1 MASGAYRL
9 AMRTAICDQLGTEYP
24 VLAFSHCRDVVAAV
38 TRAGGFGVLGATT
51 LTPEQLDVEL
61 RWIDEAVSG
70 KPYGVDVLVP
80 EKLAG
85 MERGSG
91 FDGAALADLIPEEHR
106 RFLDSLLRE
115 YGIEPSPGPNG
126 DDSAGDANGSGW
138 RPAGEAGGAREP
150 FAEALTGEGA
160 LRLIEVA
167 LTHPVRLVANALG
180 APPKEM
186 LEAAHRAGVPV
197 AALAGKREHAER
209 HVAAGVDIVVA
220 QGYEAGGHTGEIAT
234 MVLVPE
240 IVDAVAPL
248 PVLAAGG
255 IARGRQMAAAM
266 ALGARG
272 VWTGSVW
279 LTTAEAET
287 HPAVKEKFLAARSS
301 DTIRSRSI
309 TGKPAR
315 QLKSAWTDAWDG
327 PDSPGP
333 LPMPLQPLLVDYA
346 LHRIRRA
353 AAAGQP
359 GAVQLVNYFVG
370 QVVGSLDAV
379 RPARQVLHE
388 MVEEYV
394 DTVAGLA
401 TGLE

>member
-1 MASGAYRL
+1 
-9 AMRTAICDQLGTEYP
+9 MRTSICDQLGMEYP

-38 TRAGGFGVLGATT
+38 SRAGGFGVLGATT
-51 LTPEQLDVEL
+51 LTPEQLEIEL
-61 RWIDEAVSG
+61 RWIDEAVG
-70 KPYGVDVLVP
+70 GRPYGVDVLVP
-80 EKLAG
+80 EKLTG
-85 MERGSG
+85 MDKGGR
-91 FDGAALADLIPEEHR
+91 FDGAALAAMIPEEHR

-115 YGIEPSPGPNG
+115 YGIGPGDNDDDDADGGG
-126 DDSAGDANGSGW
+126 DPVHVDMSNASREGMASG
-138 RPAGEAGGAREP
+138 
-150 FAEALTGEGA
+150 LTGEGA
-160 LRLIEVA
+160 VRLIEVA
-167 LTHPVRLVANALG
+167 LTHPIRLVANALG
-180 APPKEM
+180 APPAEM
-186 LEAAHRAGVPV
+186 IKAAHAAGVPV

-209 HVAAGVDIVVA
+209 HVAADVDIVVA
-220 QGYEAGGHTGEIAT
+220 QGYEAGGHTGDIAT

-240 IVDAVAPL
+240 IVDAVAPR

-279 LTTAEAET
+279 LTTQEAET
-287 HPAVKEKFLAARSS
+287 HPVVKEKFLRATSS
-301 DTIRSRSI
+301 DTLRSRSI

-315 QLKSAWTDAWDG
+315 QLRSAWTDAWDG
-327 PDSPGP
+327 PGSPGP

-353 AAAGQP
+353 ASAGTP
-359 GAVQLVNYFVG
+359 GAVQLVNYFIG

-388 MVEEYV
+388 MIQEYV
-394 DTVAGLA
+394 EVVEGLSE
-401 TGLE
+401 GLVSE

>member
-1 MASGAYRL
+1 
-9 AMRTAICDQLGTEYP
+9 MRTGICDQLGMEYP

-38 TRAGGFGVLGATT
+38 TRGGGFGVLGATS
-51 LTPEQLDVEL
+51 LSPEQLEIEL
-61 RWIDEAVSG
+61 RWIDDAVAG

-85 MERGSG
+85 MEKGDRFSA
-91 FDGAALADLIPEEHR
+91 AALGELIPEEHR
-106 RFLDSLLRE
+106 RFLDSLLAR
-115 YGIEPSPGPNG
+115 YGIG
-126 DDSAGDANGSGW
+126 DSGDGGGDGVDDHAAGIA
-138 RPAGEAGGAREP
+138 AG
-150 FAEALTGEGA
+150 LSGEGA
-160 LRLIEVA
+160 VRLIEVA
-167 LTHPVRLVANALG
+167 LTHPIRLVANALG
-180 APPKEM
+180 APPEEM
-186 LEAAHRAGVPV
+186 IKAAHAADVPV

-255 IARGRQMAAAM
+255 IARGRQMAAAL
-266 ALGARG
+266 ALGAQG

-287 HPAVKEKFLAARSS
+287 HPVVKEKFLAARSS
-301 DTIRSRSI
+301 DTARSRSI

-315 QLKSAWTDAWDG
+315 QLKSAWTEAWDG

-346 LHRIRRA
+346 VRRIRRA
-353 AAAGQP
+353 ATAGVP

-370 QVVGSLDAV
+370 QVVGSLDTV
-379 RPARQVLHE
+379 RPARQVLAE
-388 MVEEYV
+388 MIMEYV
-394 DTVAGLA
+394 DVVSGMAG
-401 TGLE
+401 GLE

>member
-1 MASGAYRL
+1 VGP
-9 AMRTAICDQLGTEYP
+9 MRTSICDQLGMEYP

-38 TRAGGFGVLGATT
+38 TRGGGFGVLGATT
-51 LTPEQLDVEL
+51 LTPDQLEVEL
-61 RWIDEAVSG
+61 RWIDEAVGG

-85 MERGSG
+85 MERGSR

-106 RFLDSLLRE
+106 RFLDGLLRE
-115 YGIEPSPGPNG
+115 YGIEPEAA
-126 DDSAGDANGSGW
+126 AGDEEW
-138 RPAGEAGGAREP
+138 RPAGGSREP

-167 LTHPVRLVANALG
+167 LTHPIRLVANALG
-180 APPKEM
+180 APPAEM
-186 LEAAHRAGVPV
+186 IKAAHAAGVPV

-209 HVAAGVDIVVA
+209 HVAADVDIVVA

-240 IVDAVAPL
+240 IVDTVAPR

-266 ALGARG
+266 ALGAQG

-279 LTTAEAET
+279 LTTQEAET
-287 HPAVKEKFLAARSS
+287 HPVVKEKFLAATSS
-301 DTIRSRSI
+301 DTIRSRSM

-327 PDSPGP
+327 PGSPGP

-353 AAAGQP
+353 AAAGAP

-370 QVVGSLDAV
+370 QVVGSLDSV

-388 MVEEYV
+388 MIEEYV
-394 DTVAGLA
+394 DVVAGLA
-401 TGLE
+401 GGLQ

>member
-1 MASGAYRL
+1 
-9 AMRTAICDQLGTEYP
+9 MRSALCEQLGIEYP

-38 TRAGGFGVLGATT
+38 SRGGGFGVLGATT
-51 LTPEQLDVEL
+51 LTPEQLEVEL
-61 RWIDEAVSG
+61 RWIDEAVG
-70 KPYGVDVLVP
+70 GRPYGVDVLVP

-91 FDGAALADLIPEEHR
+91 FNGAALADLIPAEHR
-106 RFLDSLLRE
+106 RFLDSLLKE
-115 YGIEPSPGPNG
+115 YGIDAPATAG
-126 DDSAGDANGSGW
+126 DDDERPPAGDM
-138 RPAGEAGGAREP
+138 REP

-167 LTHPVRLVANALG
+167 LTHPIRLVANALG
-180 APPKEM
+180 APPAEM
-186 LEAAHRAGVPV
+186 IKAAHAAGVPV

-240 IVDAVAPL
+240 VVDAVAPR

-266 ALGARG
+266 ALGAQG

-279 LTTAEAET
+279 LTTQEAET
-287 HPAVKEKFLAARSS
+287 HPVVKEKFLAATSS

-327 PDSPGP
+327 PGSPGP

-353 AAAGQP
+353 AATGSP

-379 RPARQVLHE
+379 RPARQVLQE

-394 DTVAGLA
+394 DVVAAMADGLN
-401 TGLE
+401 